1 MSFRDEI
8 FDMLDVDDNGKV
20 NLDDAVKA
28 AENHYGTDRAR
39 GFAIGF
45 SVGVAVVLGLFLAY
59 RFL

>member
-8 FDMLDVDDNGKV
+8 FDLLDVDNNGKV

-28 AENHYGTDRAR
+28 AENHFGADRAR
-39 GFAIGF
+39 GFAMGF
-45 SVGVAVVLGLFLAY
+45 ITGTAVVLGLFLAH